1 MTDKESESVNGFGK
15 IGGESRRQVGGG
27 GGEGVA
33 PNCVGYMPLSP
44 QNAYHIIVHFSAN
57 YGPRLINP
65 LDKFNFR
72 DRNFVKN
79 RI

>member
-1 MTDKESESVNGFGK
+1 M
-15 IGGESRRQVGGG
+15 GGG
-27 GGEGVA
+27 GWVG